1 MNPLVITLT
10 RILIDI
16 PFFEK
21 PILPINRAIVGATVE
36 ASETMEKA
44 MTILEKL
51 SFSDR
56 TRAPM
61 LASLIGRAMVLCRSP
76 SLAR

>member
-16 PFFEK
+16 PFFER

-36 ASETMEKA
+36 ASETMEIANVATDELDKLLMDAKKA
-44 MTILEKL
+44 RPRRK
-51 SFSDR
+51 R
-56 TRAPM
+56 KA
-61 LASLIGRAMVLCRSP
+61 ARS
-76 SLAR
+76 